1 MKPVVHTAL
10 IALGAFAA
18 VYFIQK
24 SVMPIPVV
32 GKYLPGGA
40 TA

>member
-1 MKPVVHTAL
+1 MKPYLSTAA
-10 IALGAFAA
+10 IALAAFAA
-18 VYFIQK
+18 VYFVQK

-40 TA
+40 A